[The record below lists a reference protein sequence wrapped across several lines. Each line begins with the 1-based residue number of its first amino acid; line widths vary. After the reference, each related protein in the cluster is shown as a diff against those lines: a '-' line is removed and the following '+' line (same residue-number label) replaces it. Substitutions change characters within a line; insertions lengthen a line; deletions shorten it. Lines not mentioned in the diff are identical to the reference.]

1 MKVIFF
7 DTETSGLDC
16 RSCKIIELAMF
27 TVVDGEVVEKY
38 DEFVNIGEPVSP
50 KITDITGITNS
61 MFKGDGID
69 EETVA
74 WDLKRRLT
82 PGTVMV
88 AHNCQFDLQFVYN
101 LLYRQF
107 QDEAYEMIQNVK
119 WLDTMTVLKDR
130 KDYPHKLIDAARF
143 YEIDDVNYH
152 RAIDDTKA
160 LYYVAM
166 AMKIYRNIL
175 TFSVTIRNMVL
186 GV

>member
-61 MFKGDGID
+61 MLREDGID

-107 QDEAYEMIQNVK
+107 QDEAFAIRVVLENVEMV
-119 WLDTMTVLKDR
+119 
-130 KDYPHKLIDAARF
+130 DASLVHVIEVRLASLSGLAC
-143 YEIDDVNYH
+143 H
-152 RAIDDTKA
+152 
-160 LYYVAM
+160 
-166 AMKIYRNIL
+166 
-175 TFSVTIRNMVL
+175 
-186 GV
+186 GVISLR